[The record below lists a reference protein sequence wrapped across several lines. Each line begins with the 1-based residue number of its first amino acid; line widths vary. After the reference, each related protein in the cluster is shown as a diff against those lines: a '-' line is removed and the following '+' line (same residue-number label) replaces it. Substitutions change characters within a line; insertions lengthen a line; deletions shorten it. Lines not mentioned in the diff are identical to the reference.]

1 MPWWSFYGKK
11 SKGLTLVSI
20 LLYGCTTRT
29 LTKRLEKKLD
39 DSYTRMLRA
48 ILNKSWQQHPTRH
61 QLYGHLPPITKT
73 IQARRTRHAGYCW
86 RSKGEIVSDVLLW
99 TPAYGQSKAGRPART
114 YIQQLCD
121 YTRCNPEDLPE
132 AMNDRETWRE
142 RVWDIRASRTT
153 WWWWYNS
160 TINKIIIWISCLF
173 HICIHLYIYINRD
186 IGPAVRV
193 FANGPG
199 DLGSIPGRV
208 IPKTLKME
216 LDTTLLNTQ
225 HYKVRFKG
233 KVEQS
238 REWSS
243 ALPYTLV

>member
-1 MPWWSFYGKK
+1 MKICLYILSISIVFYIRK
-11 SKGLTLVSI
+11 
-20 LLYGCTTRT
+20 
-29 LTKRLEKKLD
+29 
-39 DSYTRMLRA
+39 
-48 ILNKSWQQHPTRH
+48 ILN
-61 QLYGHLPPITKT
+61 
-73 IQARRTRHAGYCW
+73 
-86 RSKGEIVSDVLLW
+86 LLV
-99 TPAYGQSKAGRPART
+99 YLVK
-114 YIQQLCD
+114 
-121 YTRCNPEDLPE
+121 
-132 AMNDRETWRE
+132 
-142 RVWDIRASRTT
+142 
-153 WWWWYNS
+153 
-160 TINKIIIWISCLF
+160 
-173 HICIHLYIYINRD
+173 

-225 HYKVRFKG
+225 YYKVRFKG